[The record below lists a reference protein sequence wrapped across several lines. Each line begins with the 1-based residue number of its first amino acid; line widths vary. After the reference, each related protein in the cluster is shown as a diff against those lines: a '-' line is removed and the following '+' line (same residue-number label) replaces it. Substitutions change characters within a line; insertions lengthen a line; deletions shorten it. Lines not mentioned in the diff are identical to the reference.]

1 MYEDEAT
8 DMLNKLVLDH
18 SFIEEQIDRL
28 LAWEIFVRR
37 VRGRDQEEMLPLE
50 LCDRIGV
57 SILYIN
63 HLLEDIKKRPQFY
76 AK

>member
-18 SFIEEQIDRL
+18 NFIEEQVDRL
-28 LAWEIFVRR
+28 LAWEIFVRH
-37 VRGRDQEEMLPLE
+37 VKGIDQDSIPPSE

-57 SILYIN
+57 HKWYIN
-63 HLLEDIKKRPQFY
+63 HLLEDIKIRFY

>member
-18 SFIEEQIDRL
+18 SFVEEQIDRL

-76 AK
+76 AN

>member
-18 SFIEEQIDRL
+18 SFIEEQVDRL
-28 LAWEIFVRR
+28 LAWEIFVRH
-37 VRGRDQEEMLPLE
+37 VKGIDQDSIPPSE

-57 SILYIN
+57 HKWYIN
-63 HLLEDIKKRPQFY
+63 HLLEDIKIRFY